1 MISELANFSRVYL
14 ISVDIL
20 ILITLFEASL
30 IAEQRSDSLEDQVK
44 TILIIFPLFL
54 FLTQP

>member
-20 ILITLFEASL
+20 ILITLFEVSL

-54 FLTQP
+54 FLAQP

>member
-54 FLTQP
+54 FLAQP